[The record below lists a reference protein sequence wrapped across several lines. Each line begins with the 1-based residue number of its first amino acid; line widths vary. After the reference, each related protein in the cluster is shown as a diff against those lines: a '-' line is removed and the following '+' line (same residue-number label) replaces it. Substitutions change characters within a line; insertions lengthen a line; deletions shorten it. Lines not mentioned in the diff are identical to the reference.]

1 MIANRFRRSRSIP
14 ARRFSK
20 TGELETGAHHKTRA
34 TPSGF
39 SFVTGSLFKG
49 FRRFGRLIS
58 GRCFH
63 CTPAS
68 RLKMNF
74 SIPACSSSKSIS
86 RILYR
91 CTNSSTGLAPTSCAV
106 SGRLSKGHFVIPGPL
121 RSAGLALK
129 VCEKITGYSKLS
141 NASASNSRRVSRG
154 TVKQSLT
161 AVNEN
166 VKSVELKMCVWASV
180 L

>member
-1 MIANRFRRSRSIP
+1 VFPLHA
-14 ARRFSK
+14 
-20 TGELETGAHHKTRA
+20 
-34 TPSGF
+34 GF
-39 SFVTGSLFKG
+39 SFENEFFDPSLLVVEEHQQNIIQVHEF
-49 FRRFGRLIS
+49 FDWVSAHIVRRF
-58 GRCFH
+58 
-63 CTPAS
+63 
-68 RLKMNF
+68 
-74 SIPACSSSKSIS
+74 
-86 RILYR
+86 
-91 CTNSSTGLAPTSCAV
+91 